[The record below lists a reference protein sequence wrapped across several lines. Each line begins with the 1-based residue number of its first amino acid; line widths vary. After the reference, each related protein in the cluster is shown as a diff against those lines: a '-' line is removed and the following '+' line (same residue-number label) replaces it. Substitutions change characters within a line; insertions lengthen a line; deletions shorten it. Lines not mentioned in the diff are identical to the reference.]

1 MITNKEIAILSATKR
16 GREELNLLQLQR
28 QDEMN
33 RILPGFYT
41 VCLGKKIYSPRASQI
56 VNN

>member
-1 MITNKEIAILSATKR
+1 MITNKEIAILSATKK

-41 VCLGKKIYSPRASQI
+41 VCLGKKIYSPKPSQL